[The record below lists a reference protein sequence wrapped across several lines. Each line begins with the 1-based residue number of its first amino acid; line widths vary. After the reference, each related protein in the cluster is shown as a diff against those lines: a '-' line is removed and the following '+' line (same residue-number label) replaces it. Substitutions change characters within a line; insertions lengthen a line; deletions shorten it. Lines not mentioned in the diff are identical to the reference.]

1 MPTVEASSIS
11 GFSGFVGVQSP
22 EQLWLFAG
30 LGVDLAGLRME
41 RAALAERG
49 WSENTRR
56 GYESD
61 WKNFLGWCDA
71 AGRSSLPCTSDTLQL
86 YLVGLARLG
95 RLPATIEHRAAAIA
109 ARHVAAGHRSP
120 LDVDVREVLAGIK
133 RRMGTAPRRAKAAL
147 SVAELRLMLA
157 ALPEGARGAR
167 DRAVLLLG
175 FASGL
180 RRSELVSLDL
190 ADVAVRPEGLALTL
204 RRSKT
209 DQNGRGRII
218 GVHRGQKAAT
228 CPVRAYEAWMVERG
242 AWPGP
247 LFCRIDL
254 SGRVAHRRMRP
265 DVVADVIQDAARA
278 AGLEASRF
286 GGHSLR
292 AGCATAAA
300 AGGASD
306 LAILERT
313 GHKSLGM
320 LRRYVRHGSVF
331 AVDPLRGVL

>member
-1 MPTVEASSIS
+1 VSAPLAQ
-11 GFSGFVGVQSP
+11 GAAP
-22 EQLWLFAG
+22 EQLWLFSG
-30 LGVDLAGLRME
+30 LGQVDLAALRIE

-56 GYESD
+56 GYASD
-61 WKNFLGWCDA
+61 WKNFAAWCES
-71 AGRSSLPCTSDTLQL
+71 AGRPALPCTSDTLQL
-86 YLVGLARLG
+86 YVVALARLG
-95 RLPATIEHRAAAIA
+95 RLPATINHRAAAIA
-109 ARHVAAGHRSP
+109 ARHVAAGFRTP
-120 LDVDVREVLAGIK
+120 LDVDVREVLNGIT
-133 RRMGTAPRRAKAAL
+133 RRMGAAPRRAKAAL
-147 SVAELRLMLA
+147 SVDELRLMLGV
-157 ALPEGARGAR
+157 LPDGPRGAR
-167 DRAVLLLG
+167 DRAVLLIG

-180 RRSELVSLDL
+180 RRSELSALEL
-190 ADVAVRPEGLALTL
+190 ADVALEPGGLAVRL

-209 DQNGRGRII
+209 DQTGVGRVI
-218 GVHRGQKAAT
+218 GVHRGLRPAT

-247 LFCRIDL
+247 FFCRVSL
-254 SGRVAHRRMRP
+254 SGQVLRRRMLAS
-265 DVVADVIQDAARA
+265 VICEAIQDAARA
-278 AGLEASRF
+278 AGLDATRF

-300 AGGASD
+300 AGGAPD

-320 LRRYVRHGSVF
+320 LRRYVRHASVF